1 MESLKQLYELQEL
14 DWARAEKRN
23 ALAEVRD
30 ALAGDPQLTAAQR
43 RMQQIEAQHS
53 ERNAQWQS
61 AQLAAQRLEEQLKN
75 VENRLYGGAV
85 TNVRELEAFQ
95 EEQAALQNRISA
107 AEDTLLEHMIAT
119 EELQDALED
128 AQRTFAALQERR
140 RELLPQLQRQEQTL
154 AAELDA
160 LDLERDDLLP
170 PIPPRTLALYESLL
184 DTRGGHAVSK
194 VDAGRG
200 ICGAC
205 RIALPRSDMQ
215 RVRNSEGIV
224 QCNNCRRI
232 LYLE

>member
-23 ALAEVRD
+23 ALAEVRET
-30 ALAGDPQLTAAQR
+30 LAGDPQLTAAQR
-43 RMQQIEAQHS
+43 RMRQIEAQHS
-53 ERNAQWQS
+53 ERNSQWQS
-61 AQLAAQRLEEQLKN
+61 AQIAAQRLEEQLKN

-95 EEQAALQNRISA
+95 EEQATLQSRISE
-107 AEDTLLEHMIAT
+107 AEDTLLEHMMGT

-128 AQRTFAALQERR
+128 AQQTFAALQERR
-140 RELLPQLQRQEQTL
+140 RDLLPQLQRREQTL

-160 LDLERDDLLP
+160 LDLERVDLLP
-170 PIPPRTLALYESLL
+170 PIPPRMLAIYESLL
-184 DTRGGHAVSK
+184 NTRGGHAVSK

-215 RVRNSEGIV
+215 RVRNAEGIV

>member
-23 ALAEVRD
+23 ALAEVRE

-43 RMQQIEAQHS
+43 RMRQIEAQHS

-119 EELQDALED
+119 EELQNALED
-128 AQRTFAALQERR
+128 AQQTFAALQERR
-140 RELLPQLQRQEQTL
+140 RELLPQLQRREQAL

-160 LDLERDDLLP
+160 LDLARVDLLP
-170 PIPPRTLALYESLL
+170 PIPPRTLAIYESLL
-184 DTRGGHAVSK
+184 NTRGGHAVSK

-215 RVRNSEGIV
+215 RVRNSEDVV